1 MYSIEKIVIEKTSNQ
16 ERKDFKVDDKL
27 GSDSRT
33 IEHKFRI
40 ISK

>member
-1 MYSIEKIVIEKTSNQ
+1 MYSIEKIAIENTSNQ
-16 ERKDFKVDDKL
+16 ERKDFRLDDKL

-33 IEHKFRI
+33 IEHKFSI